1 VRAILLAAGLSLV
14 LSLVGTPLV
23 IRFFRRRGYGQLI
36 RDDGPTTHH
45 VKRGTPTMGGTAIIV
60 AAVIGYAVSTLVY
73 GPSLSPGGILAMAVF
88 TGMGL
93 VGFIDDYI
101 KLRRRRNLGLSK
113 TAKFVGQALVAA
125 VFAYGA
131 ERVAETSTVLSW
143 IGTTGFDFGV
153 FFPLFCFLILS
164 GFSNAVNLTD
174 GLDGLAAGTS
184 AFVFGAYTIIAYWI
198 FRNGSADYNALGDVL
213 PSTYVGSYAFAA
225 WLHADG
231 VAIAAASAGGAVIGF
246 LWWNAPPARIFMGDT
261 GSLGIGGMLAALA
274 VLTETELLLVI
285 MGGLFVIITLSVII
299 QVFSFRL
306 FGRRVFKMAP
316 LQHHFELSGWQETTI
331 IVRFWI
337 IGGLATAL
345 ALGLFYQDYLAFRFG
360 GFP

>member
-1 VRAILLAAGLSLV
+1 
-14 LSLVGTPLV
+14 
-23 IRFFRRRGYGQLI
+23 
-36 RDDGPTTHH
+36 
-45 VKRGTPTMGGTAIIV
+45 
-60 AAVIGYAVSTLVY
+60 
-73 GPSLSPGGILAMAVF
+73 
-88 TGMGL
+88 
-93 VGFIDDYI
+93 
-101 KLRRRRNLGLSK
+101 
-113 TAKFVGQALVAA
+113 

-143 IGTTGFDFGV
+143 IGTTGFDFGPL
-153 FFPLFCFLILS
+153 FPLFCFLILS

-198 FRNGSADYNALGDVL
+198 FRHGVVTLDPSGAMVPGS
-213 PSTYVGSYAFAA
+213 YVGSYAFAA

-299 QVFSFRL
+299 QVFSFRVL
-306 FGRRVFKMAP
+306 GRRVFKMAP
-316 LQHHFELSGWQETTI
+316 LQHHFELSGWQETTV

-337 IGGLATAL
+337 IGGLATAF
-345 ALGLFYQDYLAFRFG
+345 ALGLFYADYLTFRPG
-360 GFP
+360 GFG